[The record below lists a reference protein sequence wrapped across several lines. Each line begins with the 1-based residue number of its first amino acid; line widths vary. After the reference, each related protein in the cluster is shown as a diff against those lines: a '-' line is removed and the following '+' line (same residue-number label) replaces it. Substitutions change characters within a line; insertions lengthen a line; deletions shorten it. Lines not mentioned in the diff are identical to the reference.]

1 MSNEATDVSS
11 DAGLKE
17 LDRLREEIAG
27 LRADVVQLK
36 RAVDARTML
45 SVAPSDSIFLNV
57 NNVLLRFP
65 ASEYRHALS
74 YAQNP
79 AFENWVRNALIQTLG
94 EGMCFLDV
102 GANLG
107 TVAAFA
113 AQRVGAAGKLMAVE
127 PISELEPLIRENVR
141 LNNPFCALEIRIALA
156 SDAQGEGVLRIDRFD
171 SRSSSV
177 FELDPS
183 RPIEVR
189 PCPSVRLDDVLPQGW
204 RPDVIKIDV
213 EGSELMALRGLQRTI
228 ATAGAI
234 RIILEWVPRYFEAA
248 GYTWQDVVEF
258 ADAMGLAIQTV
269 HPLYGAFLATTT
281 EQLAGFEGNVILSK
295 V

>member
-1 MSNEATDVSS
+1 MDVSS

-17 LDRLREEIAG
+17 LDRLREAIAA
-27 LRADVVQLK
+27 LHADVVDLK
-36 RAVDARTML
+36 RAVDTRTML
-45 SVAPSDSIFLNV
+45 SIAPSDSIFLNV
-57 NNVLLRFP
+57 NGLLLRFP

-79 AFENWVRNALIQTLG
+79 NFENWVRNALIQTLG

-113 AQRVGAAGKLMAVE
+113 AQRVGAAGKLIAIE
-127 PISELEPLIRENVR
+127 PIAELEPHIKENVR
-141 LNNPFCALEIRIALA
+141 LNNPFCGLEVRVALA
-156 SDAQGEGVLRIDRFD
+156 SDTEGEGMLRLDQFD

-183 RPIEVR
+183 RPTETR
-189 PCPSVRLDDVLPQGW
+189 PCRTVRLDDTIPPGW

-228 ATAGAI
+228 AGPGAI
-234 RIILEWVPRYFEAA
+234 RIIIEWVPRYFEAA
-248 GYTWQDVVEF
+248 GYTWRDVVEF
-258 ADAMGLAIQTV
+258 SDAMGLTISTI
-269 HPLYGAFLATTT
+269 HPQFGAFLASTR
-281 EQLAGFEGNVILSK
+281 EQLATFEGNVILSK
-295 V
+295 D